1 MKELSLN
8 VLDLA
13 QNSLSAG
20 ARHIAIEICESLN
33 EDSLRI
39 RIADDGAGMDPDF
52 LERVTDPFVTTRTTR
67 PVGMGIPLIK
77 MAAEM
82 AEGQFDIRS
91 KRGEGTELS
100 ASFRLSHVD
109 RMPLGDIAGTIT
121 TLIQGAPEVD
131 YTYIRSTDSGSFE
144 FDTRR
149 IREMLEGISLR
160 EPEILD
166 WIKDYITQGE
176 AGVMAQNI

>member
-20 ARHIAIEICESLN
+20 ARHITIEICESEEKDNLH
-33 EDSLRI
+33 I
-39 RIADDGAGMDPDF
+39 RIVDDGAGMDPDF
-52 LERVTDPFVTTRTTR
+52 LKRVTDPFVTTRTTR

-82 AEGQFDIRS
+82 ADGQFSIQSR
-91 KRGEGTELS
+91 KGEGTELN

-109 RMPLGDIAGTIT
+109 RMPIGDIAGTVT

-131 YTYIRSTDSGSFE
+131 FVYIRRTDSGSFE
-144 FDTRR
+144 FDTGQ
-149 IREMLEGISLR
+149 IRGLMEGISLR
-160 EPEILD
+160 EPEVLG
-166 WIKDYITQGE
+166 WIREYIAQGE
-176 AGVMAQNI
+176 AGVMAQEV